1 MKQNRQHKDARN
13 QKTDRAKKRFDP
25 SEFEEE
31 LQMVDEVPLKD
42 IEIEEKNIRQ
52 KENSQSTSE
61 SEQKHR
67 KDK

>member
-1 MKQNRQHKDARN
+1 MKNNRQQKNVQN
-13 QKTDRAKKRFDP
+13 QKTEKVKKQPDL
-25 SEFEEE
+25 SEFEE
-31 LQMVDEVPLKD
+31 LQTVDEIPLKD
-42 IEIEEKNIRQ
+42 VEIEEKNIRQ